1 MHPFRAAIEARDLS
15 AAVALMAE
23 DVEFRSPAVFSPYR
37 GRGAVATILHA
48 VLHVVEDVEYVREIG
63 AADSPDLA
71 LVFRARVGSKQVEGA
86 DFLHVREDGL
96 VDDFAVMVRPL
107 SGLVALAEAMTSQL
121 SGAGH
126 THDRSAQA
134 HT

>member
-1 MHPFRAAIEARDLS
+1 MHPFRAAIEARDLT

-48 VLHVVEDVEYVREIG
+48 VMHVFEDFEYVREIG
-63 AADSPDLA
+63 APDAADHA

-86 DFLHVREDGL
+86 DFLHASEDGL

-107 SGLVALAEAMTSQL
+107 SGLLALAEAMSAQL
-121 SGAGH
+121 SGTGH
-126 THDRSAQA
+126 SHDGSAHS